1 MTATAQTQ
9 RLKNP
14 NAKKSSLRA
23 NTISPTA
30 NGILHTIFIIY
41 ALLCV
46 VPMLLVIGVSFTQED
61 QIMKVG
67 YKIIPSVFS
76 LKAYEYLFK
85 LGLVGQAYLNTIIAT
100 VAGTVLCVTMVTL
113 YAYPLSRKDFRLMRP
128 FTFYLFFT
136 MLFGGGMAP
145 YYIVCSRVLGLY
157 DNIYALFVPL
167 SFSGFWV
174 IVMRSF
180 FKTQIPDGIIESA
193 RIDGAGEWRT
203 LLQIVL
209 PLALPGLATVCLF
222 SVIGI
227 WNNFFT
233 CMLLTKSDQ
242 YTNLQYMI
250 YRALSSLRFLKDAAT
265 SMGANAATSDV
276 NNAIANMPNESFRMA
291 MCVVTVGPIIFTYPF
306 FQKYF
311 IKGLTIGA
319 LKG

>member
-1 MTATAQTQ
+1 MVPASS
-9 RLKNP
+9 
-14 NAKKSSLRA
+14 AKHLPINKKPKLI
-23 NTISPTA
+23 NTISPVA
-30 NGILHTIFIIY
+30 NSALHLIFVIY
-41 ALLCV
+41 ALLCI

-67 YKIIPSVFS
+67 YHIIPPVFS
-76 LKAYEYLFK
+76 LKAYAYLFK
-85 LGLVGQAYLNTIIAT
+85 LGVVGQAYMNTIIAT
-100 VAGTVLCVTMVTL
+100 LAGTALCVVMVTL
-113 YAYPLSRKDFRLMRP
+113 YAYPLSRKDFRYMRP

-136 MLFGGGMAP
+136 MLFGGGLAP

-157 DNIYALFVPL
+157 NNIYALFVPL
-167 SFSGFWV
+167 SFSAFWV

-180 FKTQIPDGIIESA
+180 FKSQIPDSIIESA

-203 LLQIVL
+203 LMQIVL
-209 PLALPGLATVCLF
+209 PLALPGLATITLF

-233 CMLLTKSDQ
+233 CMLLTQSDQ

-250 YRALSSLRFLKDAAT
+250 YRALSNLTYLKNAAA
-265 SMGANAATSDV
+265 SMGAQSATSDI

-311 IKGLTIGA
+311 VKGLTIGA